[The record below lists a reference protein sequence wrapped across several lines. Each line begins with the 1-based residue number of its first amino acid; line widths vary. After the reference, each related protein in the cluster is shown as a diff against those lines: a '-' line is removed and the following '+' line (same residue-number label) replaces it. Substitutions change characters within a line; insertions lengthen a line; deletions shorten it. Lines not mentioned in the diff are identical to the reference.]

1 MYVYSRNNIDI
12 IMEVLTLSSHLALPW
27 QGHLDTLF
35 HLFDYFEKKH
45 NAWIVH
51 DPMYPDMH

>member
-1 MYVYSRNNIDI
+1 MYVYSHNSIDI

-35 HLFDYFEKKH
+35 DLFAYLEKKH
-45 NAWIVH
+45 NARIVY
-51 DPMYPDMH
+51 DPM